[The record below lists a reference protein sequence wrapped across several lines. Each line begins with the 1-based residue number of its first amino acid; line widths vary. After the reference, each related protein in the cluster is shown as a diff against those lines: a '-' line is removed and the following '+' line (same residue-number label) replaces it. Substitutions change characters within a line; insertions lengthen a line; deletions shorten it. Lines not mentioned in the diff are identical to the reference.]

1 MATDVN
7 FRLRHNLATLLK
19 DRSLTAAQL
28 SRKTGVAKQ
37 VLSDWMSGVQPR
49 KIEHLYAVARE
60 LGVSMESL
68 CFAPSDQDLLAK
80 DTSSVNIS
88 AGGPLLP
95 EDMPEKVI
103 FSPNEIRGRFEIYMR
118 RISDD

>member
-88 AGGPLLP
+88 AGGPPLA
-95 EDMPEKVI
+95 EEIPEKVI